1 MASPRPGGGGPS
13 ARLSARRLGRGGR
26 RSRPS
31 QVQHL
36 WQGLGLL
43 RQLQPHDLAHPAD
56 DLLDRLRGGQ
66 RRGEVGGGETAVDAR
81 REQLEVA
88 LQHVQ
93 RVVDLVRRG
102 VRERR
107 DRAERRGLSQEI
119 VRASTRGDVD
129 DVALETARGVRT
141 RSRDAHQRPHD
152 TPVGAMQRDLEVGL
166 RVARSVANLE
176 VALHRPN
183 RSVVW
188 VLMSVARTGTDAS
201 SGLEGYIVDITARRR
216 ADDLLRETAALR
228 SVAALANAAAH
239 EINNSLNVLKGNL
252 QLLTPRVDG
261 GLAAAHLAP
270 ALAAAKAIEEIVG
283 RMSQIMRL
291 ELTEQSETLPEML
304 DLRRSASAPPAP
316 ESPGR

>member
-1 MASPRPGGGGPS
+1 MFRTTGEGVILEANESFARTLGHAGP
-13 ARLSARRLGRGGR
+13 AALLGR
-26 RSRPS
+26 
-31 QVQHL
+31 HL
-36 WQGLGLL
+36 REFYVEPERWDLL
-43 RQLQPHDLAHPAD
+43 RA
-56 DLLDRLRGGQ
+56 
-66 RRGEVGGGETAVDAR
+66 
-81 REQLEVA
+81 
-88 LQHVQ
+88 
-93 RVVDLVRRG
+93 
-102 VRERR
+102 
-107 DRAERRGLSQEI
+107 
-119 VRASTRGDVD
+119 
-129 DVALETARGVRT
+129 
-141 RSRDAHQRPHD
+141 
-152 TPVGAMQRDLEVGL
+152 GL

-228 SVAALANAAAH
+228 SVAALANAA
-239 EINNSLNVLKGNL
+239 
-252 QLLTPRVDG
+252 
-261 GLAAAHLAP
+261 
-270 ALAAAKAIEEIVG
+270 KAVEEIVG